1 MLVYLQMM
9 VKSFS
14 LFLSNSHKP
23 LLLVARKKKAS
34 ICFSKLHYFLNYRS
48 IRGFLT

>member
-1 MLVYLQMM
+1 MFVYLQMI

-23 LLLVARKKKAS
+23 LLLVARKKAP
-34 ICFSKLHYFLNYRS
+34 ICFGKLHSFFNYRS